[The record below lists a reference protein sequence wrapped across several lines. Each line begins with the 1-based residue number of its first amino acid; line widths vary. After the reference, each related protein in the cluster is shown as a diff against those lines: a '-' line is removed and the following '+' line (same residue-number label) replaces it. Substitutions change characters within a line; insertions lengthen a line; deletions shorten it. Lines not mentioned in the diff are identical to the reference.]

1 MLWLPGSG
9 VVGVIEKGSHDG
21 TALCLVALSC
31 QVRIKHCLRRNWK
44 PLFLILLGLCILLPL
59 WKDFVN
65 QLNV

>member
-9 VVGVIEKGSHDG
+9 VLGAIEKESHGG

-31 QVRIKHCLRRNWK
+31 QVHIRHCLRRNWK
-44 PLFLILLGLCILLPL
+44 PLFLIHLGLCILLPQ